1 MEKLTIANALKKM
14 RREMNMTQRALG
26 QYCNINE
33 VQIRQYEGG
42 ARIPSAQTISKI
54 IYKLPYAYYIVEQ
67 ENERTF
73 LSNLYNY
80 YGDVSNIVSPKIEIV
95 AINEDEIIKSSVYYF
110 NRFKD
115 EAIIYNYYI
124 SEDRKQIIKL
134 FENVDAEIQIRNEI
148 YNWWYQDQQPILD
161 TEIFAVTNNLNELG
175 KQKLLD
181 YATDIS
187 ELDKYKLKK

>member
-1 MEKLTIANALKKM
+1 MEKLTIANALKKI

-80 YGDVSNIVSPKIEIV
+80 YGDVNDIVSPKIEIV

-110 NRFKD
+110 NRFKN
-115 EAIIYNYYI
+115 EAIIYNYFI

-134 FENVDAEIQIRNEI
+134 FENVYAEIQIRNDI
-148 YNWWYQDQQPILD
+148 YNWYHEQHPILNA
-161 TEIFAVTNNLNELG
+161 EILTVTSNLNELG
-175 KQKLLD
+175 KQKVID

>member
-1 MEKLTIANALKKM
+1 MEKLTIANALKKI

-42 ARIPSAQTISKI
+42 ARIPSAQTINKI

-80 YGDVSNIVSPKIEIV
+80 YGDVNDIVSPKIEIV
-95 AINEDEIIKSSVYYF
+95 AINENEIIESSVYYF

-134 FENVDAEIQIRNEI
+134 FENVYAEIQIRNDI
-148 YNWWYQDQQPILD
+148 YNWYHEQHPILNA
-161 TEIFAVTNNLNELG
+161 EILTVTSNLNELG
-175 KQKLLD
+175 KQKVLD
-181 YATDIS
+181 YVADIS
-187 ELDKYKLKK
+187 QLDKYKLKK